1 MEGTQGAAKVA
12 PDPAVALPEQAASL
26 PITPA
31 VSSPRPAQPTVSVRR
46 LVVRFVL
53 AGIPALTAAIVITA
67 IASERIGT
75 RIGVQDAKR
84 VSFVAAALV
93 AEQGLEDGL
102 LNGQPAARD
111 AMDDV
116 VRRYIVRGSLVIVK
130 LHAADG
136 RIVYSSEGGITG
148 QRFPLDAKSQS
159 VLDGAVEV
167 VSDFADVRTKE
178 DSVDGSQRLL
188 EVFRRVETPNGTPLV
203 FEAYFRYSAVLANG
217 RDLWRQFA
225 PIAVGALLVLELV
238 QIPIAISLARRLR
251 AGQQQR
257 ERLLQ
262 HAIESSDFE
271 RRRIA
276 SDLHDGAVQD
286 LTGVSISL
294 SAAARTAHDDTSRDA
309 MHDAGS
315 KIRETVK
322 SLRSMLVDIYPPNLH
337 EEGLQSALADL
348 LGSLHNREIRTTLQ
362 VDDGTGQLPRESI
375 SLLYR
380 GAQEALRNVANHAQ
394 ATEVAVA
401 VTMAPRQ
408 VVLVV
413 EDNGRGFDVDE
424 LANRA
429 RRGHVGLRSL
439 VGLVQDAGGDIEIR
453 SLLKVGTRMQIV
465 LPR

>member
-1 MEGTQGAAKVA
+1 VEA
-12 PDPAVALPEQAASL
+12 PDLPATL
-26 PITPA
+26 PIAPA
-31 VSSPRPAQPTVSVRR
+31 VSTPRPVQPPVSVRR

-102 LNGQPAARD
+102 LSGQATAQD
-111 AMDDV
+111 TMDDV

-136 RIVYSSEGGITG
+136 RIVYSSEGNITG
-148 QRFPLDAKSQS
+148 QRFPLDAKAQA
-159 VLDGAVEV
+159 VLDGGVDA

-178 DSVDGSQRLL
+178 DAADGSQRLL

-203 FEAYFRYSAVLANG
+203 FEAYFRYSAVVATG

-225 PIAVGALLVLELV
+225 PIAAGALLVLELV

-294 SAAARTAHDDTSRDA
+294 SAAARTVRDDASRDA
-309 MHDAGS
+309 MSDAGS

-348 LGSLHNREIRTTLQ
+348 LGSLHNREIRTTLH
-362 VDDGTGQLPRESI
+362 VDDDAARLARETT

-380 GAQEALRNVANHAQ
+380 GAQEALRNVANHSQ
-394 ATEVAVA
+394 ATEVAVTVSVA
-401 VTMAPRQ
+401 QRQ
-408 VVLVV
+408 AVLVV
-413 EDNGRGFDVDE
+413 EDNGRGFDEDE

-429 RRGHVGLRSL
+429 RRGHLGLRSL

-453 SLLKVGTRMQIV
+453 SLPKVGTRMQIV

>member
-1 MEGTQGAAKVA
+1 MERTRGAAKAA
-12 PDPAVALPEQAASL
+12 PDPAVEVPEQAAPL
-26 PITPA
+26 PIAPA
-31 VSSPRPAQPTVSVRR
+31 AASPRPTQPPVSVRR

-102 LNGQPAARD
+102 LKGEPAAKVT
-111 AMDDV
+111 MDEV
-116 VRRYIVRGSLVIVK
+116 VKSYIVRGSLVIVK

-148 QRFPLDAKSQS
+148 QRFPLDAKAQA
-159 VLDGAVEV
+159 VLDGAEEV
-167 VSDFADVRTKE
+167 VSDFADVNTKE
-178 DSVDGSQRLL
+178 DAIDGSQRLL
-188 EVFRRVETPNGTPLV
+188 EVFRRVQTPNGTPLV
-203 FEAYFRYSAVLANG
+203 FETYFRYSNVLATG

-294 SAAARTAHDDTSRDA
+294 SAAARSAHDETSKDA
-309 MHDAGS
+309 MQDAGS

-348 LGSLHNREIRTTLQ
+348 LGSLHNRDMRTTLQ
-362 VDDGTGQLPRESI
+362 VADDTGRLARESI

-380 GAQEALRNVANHAQ
+380 GAQEALRNVANHSH
-394 ATEVAVA
+394 ATEVSVM
-401 VTMAPRQ
+401 VTMPPRQ

-413 EDNGRGFDVDE
+413 EDNGRGFDAE
-424 LANRA
+424 EMANRA

-453 SLLKVGTRMQIV
+453 SLPKVGTRMQIV